1 VVFTVTDLKPNT
13 NFLKTHFLSSLDQNK
28 QVKVNSYFQMEIPG
42 EPLANNI
49 FAAGDIAVF
58 PEGSEANNLS
68 DSLRHVEPLYQN
80 IKLYAQGKQLRPYK
94 PHLKSK
100 QQIICMG
107 PEYGIVL
114 HYGKNANLLLQGY

>member
-58 PEGSEANNLS
+58 SRGF
-68 DSLRHVEPLYQN
+68 
-80 IKLYAQGKQLRPYK
+80 
-94 PHLKSK
+94 
-100 QQIICMG
+100 
-107 PEYGIVL
+107 
-114 HYGKNANLLLQGY
+114 